1 MKNLKLLFLLGLFIT
16 LFSCSTNN
24 DSLLADEEPVPSNY
38 FNPPSWI
45 QGTWRVNGTT
55 TSYMK
60 FTSDDFIL
68 LSPYTS
74 YKALLTQT
82 ASTGQK
88 AKVIESVSANDYNFT
103 IIAGMS
109 EGTYKFKKLNST
121 QVQIVNTTGQT
132 LILVKQ

>member
-45 QGTWRVNGTT
+45 QGTWRVNNTS

-60 FTSDDFIL
+60 FTGDDFQL
-68 LSPYTS
+68 MLPPTS
-74 YKALLTQT
+74 YKAVLTQT
-82 ASTGQK
+82 ASNGQT
-88 AKVIESVSANDYNFT
+88 AKVIETISETDYNFT
-103 IIAGMS
+103 IITGMS

-121 QVQIVNTTGQT
+121 QVQTVNPTGQT